1 VTSNSTA
8 LIADSSSVTKC
19 DFTRVLA
26 RRGTDTTQ
34 LYRGELATR
43 PVLLD
48 LKQRSFTDH
57 PLIDTPLVAWVTPT
71 KLMVRSLQ
79 LSPKYELDFPHQST
93 TGTPLSLCWSL
104 LNEKSVPNL
113 ILSHGTQITCFAFES
128 NQNWLIE
135 RIIQLDE
142 ICSHVIGFPH
152 TTLIMLALSPDCTA
166 PFTLV
171 TLDHTNGNEIE
182 REAENEFDINMVTT
196 TLDDVL
202 YVSTTRRVKSK
213 RILTWKERL
222 YRLRDAGHLKDA
234 IRLALLFY
242 RNEAPGKGF

>member
-1 VTSNSTA
+1 
-8 LIADSSSVTKC
+8 
-19 DFTRVLA
+19 
-26 RRGTDTTQ
+26 
-34 LYRGELATR
+34 
-43 PVLLD
+43 
-48 LKQRSFTDH
+48 
-57 PLIDTPLVAWVTPT
+57 
-71 KLMVRSLQ
+71 MVRSLQ

-171 TLDHTNGNEIE
+171 KGIELSSTDRISRFLELIPVEHIKLKYSLDSEITFRFICSIQFRS
-182 REAENEFDINMVTT
+182 RECDIFEKLKIFDQFV
-196 TLDDVL
+196 
-202 YVSTTRRVKSK
+202 
-213 RILTWKERL
+213 
-222 YRLRDAGHLKDA
+222 
-234 IRLALLFY
+234 
-242 RNEAPGKGF
+242 